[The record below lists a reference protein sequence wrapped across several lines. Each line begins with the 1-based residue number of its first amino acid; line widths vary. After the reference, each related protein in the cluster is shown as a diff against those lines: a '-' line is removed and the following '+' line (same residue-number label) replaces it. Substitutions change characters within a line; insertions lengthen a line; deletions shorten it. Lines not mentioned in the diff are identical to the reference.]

1 MSQEWNI
8 DYSFEVVITA
18 RRQILRLARGAG
30 LEPQLRTVQRAIGPR
45 ETRRTMRDDQALRLV
60 LALTLR
66 ADANC
71 VDVGANA
78 GSLLQHMVRYAPHG
92 RHVAFEP
99 LPDRAAQLRHAFPQV
114 DVRQAAL
121 ASASGTRRF
130 TRVLAA
136 DTRSGFD
143 VAGYD
148 AEQVEQLEVEVC
160 ALDDAL
166 PSDYVP
172 SLIKLDVEG
181 AELEALRGGVR
192 LLTQHRPTV
201 VFEHDARGD
210 TGGVFDFL
218 VRNVGLRI
226 FDMDGDGP
234 LSEGAFRA
242 KVARNTHWNF
252 IAHR

>member
-1 MSQEWNI
+1 M
-8 DYSFEVVITA
+8 
-18 RRQILRLARGAG
+18 LRLAQSAG
-30 LEPQLRTVQRAIGPR
+30 LEPQLRMVQRAIGPR
-45 ETRRTMRDDQALRLV
+45 ETRRTMRDDEALRLL
-60 LALTLR
+60 LALTLP

-78 GSLLQHMVRYAPHG
+78 GSLLRHMVRYAPDGH
-92 RHVAFEP
+92 HIAFEP
-99 LPDRAAQLRHAFPQV
+99 LPNRAAELRQAFPQV

-121 ASASGTRRF
+121 ASVSGTRRF

-143 VAGYD
+143 VNGYD
-148 AEQVEQLEVEVC
+148 VEQVEQFEVEVG
-160 ALDDAL
+160 ALDEAL
-166 PSDYVP
+166 PADYVP

-181 AELEALRGGVR
+181 AELEVLQGGLRV
-192 LLTQHRPTV
+192 LTEHKPIV

-210 TGGVFDFL
+210 TSGVFELLADT
-218 VRNVGLRI
+218 VGLRI

-234 LSEGAFRA
+234 LSEGALRT
-242 KVARNTHWNF
+242 KVTRNTHWNF